1 MKWSKGGYW
10 KTRKEK
16 LLKEYKNLSHKDLNF
31 KVGEEKAMVELL
43 SEKLGKTKQELLK
56 MIIML

>member
-1 MKWSKGGYW
+1 MKPDKGAYW

-43 SEKLGKTKQELLK
+43 SKKLGKTKQELLK

>member
-1 MKWSKGGYW
+1 MKPDKGAYW

-31 KVGEEKAMVELL
+31 KVGEEKAMVEHL
-43 SEKLGKTKQELLK
+43 SEKLGITKQELLK

>member
-1 MKWSKGGYW
+1 MKSHKGEYW

-16 LLKEYKNLSHKDLNF
+16 LLKKYQNLSHKDLEF
-31 KVGEEKAMVELL
+31 KEGEEKAMVELL

>member
-1 MKWSKGGYW
+1 MKPDKGAYW

-31 KVGEEKAMVELL
+31 KVGEEEAMVELL